1 MNRNLERLQK
11 VIAQSGIT
19 SRRKA
24 EQYIVDGRVKV
35 NQKLVTEL
43 GTKVKEKDEVAVD
56 DVPINREQRVYYILY
71 KPRGVISAVT
81 DDKNRK
87 TVVDLMED
95 VTERVF
101 PIGRLDYNSS
111 GILLLTNDGDFAN
124 LLMHPR
130 YEIKKEYVVKV
141 KGIPSK
147 QDLEQLKKGI
157 KHNGDLLK
165 AIDCQVKSTDRKKQT
180 AIMDITLQEG
190 KNRHIRRMMEHLGY
204 SVSKLSREK
213 YGFLTLNGLQP
224 GKYRELS
231 KQEVHQLK
239 QLSKSI

>member
-11 VIAQSGIT
+11 IIAQSGIT

-35 NQKLVTEL
+35 NQKIVTEL
-43 GTKVKEKDEVAVD
+43 GTKVTEKNEVAVD
-56 DVPINREQRVYYILY
+56 DVTINREQRVYYILY
-71 KPRGVISAVT
+71 KLCGIISEVT

-87 TVVDLMED
+87 SVVDLMED

-141 KGIPSK
+141 KGIPS
-147 QDLEQLKKGI
+147 
-157 KHNGDLLK
+157 
-165 AIDCQVKSTDRKKQT
+165 
-180 AIMDITLQEG
+180 
-190 KNRHIRRMMEHLGY
+190 
-204 SVSKLSREK
+204 
-213 YGFLTLNGLQP
+213 
-224 GKYRELS
+224 
-231 KQEVHQLK
+231 
-239 QLSKSI
+239 

>member
-1 MNRNLERLQK
+1 
-11 VIAQSGIT
+11 
-19 SRRKA
+19 
-24 EQYIVDGRVKV
+24 
-35 NQKLVTEL
+35 
-43 GTKVKEKDEVAVD
+43 
-56 DVPINREQRVYYILY
+56 
-71 KPRGVISAVT
+71 
-81 DDKNRK
+81 
-87 TVVDLMED
+87 
-95 VTERVF
+95 
-101 PIGRLDYNSS
+101 NSS

-165 AIDCQVKSTDRKKQT
+165 AIDYQVKSTDRKKQT
-180 AIMDITLQEG
+180 AIIDITLQQG
-190 KNRHIRRMMEHLGY
+190 KKCHSRRMMEHLGY
-204 SVSKLSREK
+204 SVSKLRREK
-213 YGFLTLNGLQP
+213 YSFLTLNGLQT

>member
-11 VIAQSGIT
+11 IIAQSGIT

-24 EQYIVDGRVKV
+24 EQYIVDARVKV
-35 NQKLVTEL
+35 KQETVTEL
-43 GTKVKEKDEVAVD
+43 ATKVTEKDEGAVD
-56 DVPINREQRVYYILY
+56 DAPIHREQRIYYVLY
-71 KPRGVISAVT
+71 RPRWIISAVT

-87 TVVDLMED
+87 TGVDLMED

-141 KGIPSK
+141 KGISSK
-147 QDLEQLKKGI
+147 QDLEQSKKGI
-157 KHNGDLLK
+157 K
-165 AIDCQVKSTDRKKQT
+165 Q
-180 AIMDITLQEG
+180 
-190 KNRHIRRMMEHLGY
+190 
-204 SVSKLSREK
+204 
-213 YGFLTLNGLQP
+213 
-224 GKYRELS
+224 
-231 KQEVHQLK
+231 
-239 QLSKSI
+239 

>member
-1 MNRNLERLQK
+1 LQESL
-11 VIAQSGIT
+11 AQAGIT
-19 SRRKA
+19 SRGKA
-24 EQYIVDGRVKV
+24 EQSIVVGSVKV
-35 NQKLVTEL
+35 NHRIVTEL
-43 GTKVKEKDEVAVD
+43 GTKGTEKHEVAVD
-56 DVPINREQRVYYILY
+56 DVPINREGLGYYSLY
-71 KPRGVISAVT
+71 MPRGIISAVR

-157 KHNGDLLK
+157 KHNG
-165 AIDCQVKSTDRKKQT
+165 
-180 AIMDITLQEG
+180 
-190 KNRHIRRMMEHLGY
+190 
-204 SVSKLSREK
+204 
-213 YGFLTLNGLQP
+213 
-224 GKYRELS
+224 
-231 KQEVHQLK
+231 
-239 QLSKSI
+239 

>member
-1 MNRNLERLQK
+1 
-11 VIAQSGIT
+11 
-19 SRRKA
+19 
-24 EQYIVDGRVKV
+24 
-35 NQKLVTEL
+35 
-43 GTKVKEKDEVAVD
+43 
-56 DVPINREQRVYYILY
+56 
-71 KPRGVISAVT
+71 
-81 DDKNRK
+81 
-87 TVVDLMED
+87 
-95 VTERVF
+95 
-101 PIGRLDYNSS
+101 IGRLDYNSS

-180 AIMDITLQEG
+180 AIIDITLQEG

-231 KQEVHQLK
+231 KQEVHQIGIKHNGDLLK
-239 QLSKSI
+239 AIDCQVKSTDRKKQTAIIDITLQEGKNRHIRRMMEHLGYSVSKLSREKYGFLTLNGLQPGKYRELSKQEVH

>member
-11 VIAQSGIT
+11 IIAQSGTT

-35 NQKLVTEL
+35 NQKIVTEL
-43 GTKVKEKDEVAVD
+43 GTKVTEKDEVAVD
-56 DVPINREQRVYYILY
+56 DVQINREQRDYYIFY
-71 KPRGVISAVT
+71 KHRGIISAVT

-87 TVVDLMED
+87 TGVDLMED

-141 KGIPSK
+141 NGITSK
-147 QDLEQLKKGI
+147 KNLKK
-157 KHNGDLLK
+157 
-165 AIDCQVKSTDRKKQT
+165 
-180 AIMDITLQEG
+180 
-190 KNRHIRRMMEHLGY
+190 
-204 SVSKLSREK
+204 
-213 YGFLTLNGLQP
+213 
-224 GKYRELS
+224 
-231 KQEVHQLK
+231 
-239 QLSKSI
+239 